1 MDKQHT
7 LNGEVKIS
15 GDGLHSG
22 KVTHVTL
29 RPARPFHGVKFC
41 RTDVEERILI
51 PADVTFVTKT
61 ARSTSI
67 GTGELY
73 VSTGEHLLAALYAL
87 GVDNVLIEVSG
98 CEIPILD
105 GSAKQWTEAIL
116 NVGLK
121 QQNAPRNAFHIAK
134 TIRYE
139 EPDTGVWIEARP
151 DDHFHLEVSIDYQSE
166 VLPPQTVSMGTLD
179 HFVKDFSKARTFVFL
194 HEIEELLQNN
204 LIKGGDLDNA
214 IVFVEH
220 NISEQQQKH
229 LAKVFHKE
237 NKDIKIEK
245 GILNHISD
253 MLPDEPVRHKA
264 VDLLGDLSLVGCPIV
279 GHIKANKPGH
289 KANIAIAQLIKKQI
303 MEAMKTP
310 PVYDVN
316 KEPVFDIN
324 GIKKLL
330 PHRPPFLLVDKV
342 IELGENYT
350 VGVKNVTMNEH
361 FFVGHFPAE
370 PVMPGVLIIEH
381 MAQVGGILVLQ
392 NVDDP
397 ERYSTYF
404 AKIDN
409 VKFRSKVVPGD
420 TLVSRLVLTEP
431 IRHGFV
437 KMHGTTYVGSKIA
450 VEADMVAQIVKNK

>member
-7 LNGEVKIS
+7 LNGEIKIS
-15 GDGLHSG
+15 GNGLHSG
-22 KVTHVTL
+22 KETHVTL
-29 RPARPFHGVKFC
+29 HPAKPFHGVKFC
-41 RTDVEERILI
+41 RTDVKDRTLI
-51 PADVTFVTKT
+51 PADVDFVTKT

-67 GTGELY
+67 GIGDLC

-87 GVDNVLIEVSG
+87 GVDNVLIEVFGS
-98 CEIPILD
+98 EIPILD
-105 GSAKQWTEAIL
+105 GSAKPWTEAIL

-121 QQNAPRNAFHIAK
+121 QQDAPRNTFRITK
-134 TIRYE
+134 PLRYE
-139 EPDTGVWIEARP
+139 DPDTGVWVEAHP

-166 VLPPQTVSMGTLD
+166 VLPPQTVHMETTD
-179 HFVKDFSKARTFVFL
+179 RFVEDFSKARTFVFL
-194 HEIEELLQNN
+194 HEIEVLLQNN

-214 IVFVEH
+214 LVFVEH
-220 NISEQQQKH
+220 NISEEQQKH

-237 NKDIKIEK
+237 GKDVKVEK

-253 MLPDEPVRHKA
+253 MLPNEPARHKT
-264 VDLLGDLSLVGCPIV
+264 VDLLGDLALVGHPFV
-279 GHIKANKPGH
+279 GYIKANKPGH

-350 VGVKNVTMNEH
+350 IGVKNVTMNEP
-361 FFVGHFPAE
+361 FFVGHFPEE
-370 PVMPGVLIIEH
+370 PVMPGVLIVEH

-392 NVDDP
+392 NVDEP

-420 TLVSRLVLTEP
+420 TLVSRLVLIEP

-437 KMHGTTYVGSKIA
+437 KMHGTAYVGSKIA
-450 VEADMVAQIVKNK
+450 VEADMVAQVIKNK

>member
-1 MDKQHT
+1 MAGH
-7 LNGEVKIS
+7 
-15 GDGLHSG
+15 GLHSG
-22 KVTHVTL
+22 KETHVTL
-29 RPARPFHGVKFC
+29 LPADVFHGIKFR
-41 RTDVEERILI
+41 RTDEKNRSLI
-51 PADVTFVTKT
+51 PADAIFVTKT
-61 ARSTSI
+61 ARSTSVGLGNLNI
-67 GTGELY
+67 
-73 VSTGEHLLAALYAL
+73 STGEHLLAALYAL

-98 CEIPILD
+98 SEIPILD

-121 QQNAPRNAFHIAK
+121 PQAAPRNVFHITK
-134 TIRYE
+134 PIRYE
-139 EPDTGVWIEARP
+139 DPGSDSWIEVHP
-151 DDHFHLEVSIDYQSE
+151 DDHFHVEVSIDYQSE
-166 VLPPQTVSMGTLD
+166 VLPPQIVHLESMD
-179 HFVKDFSKARTFVFL
+179 SFAKEFSGARTFVFL
-194 HEIEELLQNN
+194 HEIETLLQND

-214 IVFVEH
+214 LVFVEH
-220 NISEQQQKH
+220 TISEVQQKH

-237 NKDIKIEK
+237 DKDIRVEK

-253 MLPDEPVRHKA
+253 MLPNEPARHKV
-264 VDLLGDLSLVGCPIV
+264 VDLLGDIALVGRPIV
-279 GHIKANKPGH
+279 GYIKANKPGH

-303 MEAMKTP
+303 MEEMKTP

-324 GIKKLL
+324 GIQKLL
-330 PHRPPFLLVDKV
+330 PHRPPFLLVDKI
-342 IELGENYT
+342 IEIGESYT
-350 VGVKNVTMNEH
+350 VGIKNVSMNEP
-361 FFVGHFPAE
+361 FFVGHFPQE

-392 NVDDP
+392 NIDEP

-437 KMHGTTYVGSKIA
+437 KMHGTAYVGSKA
-450 VEADMVAQIVKNK
+450 VVEADMVAQVIKNK